1 MKSIFKRYAENPVL
15 SPEDMPGDCFAVYN
29 GGAVKINGEYIALV
43 RTEDSARYQRIWC
56 EIGRAHV

>member
-56 EIGRAHV
+56 A